1 MARIIKVTTI
11 AAAVALYLFQPS
23 PAWVERRYSTG
34 LYPLLQSW
42 ITPISNWFPLP
53 ISDLLI
59 VALVLSLPAWWVV
72 RLKAAGK
79 GRRGRAL
86 GSLAFN
92 TMVLASVIFLFFEV
106 LWGLNYSRE
115 SLSQKLDY
123 DQKRITR
130 ESVISLAALST
141 NRLNA
146 ESPNAHSTPWPDDS
160 EWIRRLLPSFNAVVT
175 DLGDS
180 RGTAPARGKHS
191 IFNLYL
197 ESAGIDGFTDP
208 FGLDVVLNKDLLP
221 IEKPFALAHEW
232 AHLAGFA
239 DESEANFI
247 AMLTCVR
254 SEDVAVRYAGW
265 LDLYPRLPHAGPSE
279 DGTPSGAGP
288 QPNTPSASGAPPQPS
303 TQTSAA
309 PQSSGTP
316 SGSDGVEPP
325 LAPEVADDLRA
336 IQARQAKQISP
347 WLSSIQWRFYNR
359 FLKANGV
366 QAGVASYGLFIRLLL
381 GTRFE
386 SGWVP
391 VLGAKQ

>member
-11 AAAVALYLFQPS
+11 AAAAAIYLFQPT
-23 PAWVERRYSTG
+23 PAWVERHYSEG
-34 LYPLLQSW
+34 AYPLLQSW
-42 ITPISNWFPLP
+42 LTPISNWFPLP
-53 ISDLLI
+53 VSDVLI
-59 VALVLSLPAWWVV
+59 LALVLGLPAWWVV

-79 GRRGRAL
+79 GRRGRASGIL
-86 GSLAFN
+86 VFN
-92 TMVLASVIFLFFEV
+92 TAVLASVIFLLFEV

-115 SLSQKLDY
+115 PLSQKLDY

-146 ESPNAHSTPWPDDS
+146 DSPEAHSSPWPDDS
-160 EWIRRLLPSFNAVVT
+160 ECARRLLPSFNAVVT

-180 RGTAPARGKHS
+180 RGIAPARGKHS

-208 FGLDVVLNKDLLP
+208 FGLDVILNKDLLA
-221 IEKPFALAHEW
+221 IETPFALAHEW

-254 SEDVAVRYAGW
+254 SEDAAVRYAGW
-265 LDLYPRLPHAGPSE
+265 LELYPQLPHRDSTG
-279 DGTPSGAGP
+279 SG
-288 QPNTPSASGAPPQPS
+288 
-303 TQTSAA
+303 SAA
-309 PQSSGTP
+309 PQTSTQ
-316 SGSDGVEPP
+316 SGSDGVGAEPP
-325 LAPEVADDLRA
+325 LAPEVESDLRA

>member
-1 MARIIKVTTI
+1 MARIIKVITI
-11 AAAVALYLFQPS
+11 AASVALYLFPPS
-23 PAWVERRYSTG
+23 SQWVERHYSTG
-34 LYPLLQSW
+34 LYRLLQTW

-53 ISDLLI
+53 ISDVLI
-59 VALVLSLPAWWVV
+59 LALVLGLPAWWIVK
-72 RLKAAGK
+72 LKAAGK
-79 GRRGRAL
+79 GRRGRAFGL
-86 GSLAFN
+86 LAFN
-92 TMVLASVIFLFFEV
+92 TALLASVIFLLFEV

-115 SLSQKLDY
+115 PLSQKLDY

-146 ESPNAHSTPWPDDS
+146 ESPEAHSSPWPDDS
-160 EWIRRLLPSFNAVVT
+160 EWARRMLPSFNAVVT

-180 RGTAPARGKHS
+180 RAIARARGKHS

-254 SEDVAVRYAGW
+254 SEDAVVRYAGW
-265 LDLYPRLPHAGPSE
+265 LDLYPQLPHR
-279 DGTPSGAGP
+279 D
-288 QPNTPSASGAPPQPS
+288 S
-303 TQTSAA
+303 TQ
-309 PQSSGTP
+309 
-316 SGSDGVEPP
+316 SDGVEPP
-325 LAPEVADDLRA
+325 LAPEVESDLRA
-336 IQARQAKQISP
+336 IQARQSKQISP
-347 WLSSIQWRFYNR
+347 WISSIQWRFYNR

-391 VLGAKQ
+391 VLGAK

>member
-1 MARIIKVTTI
+1 MARIIKVITI
-11 AAAVALYLFQPS
+11 AASVALYLFPPS
-23 PAWVERRYSTG
+23 SQWVERHYSERA
-34 LYPLLQSW
+34 YPLLQTW

-53 ISDLLI
+53 IAD
-59 VALVLSLPAWWVV
+59 VLVLALALGLPVWWVV

-79 GRRGRAL
+79 GRRGRAFGL
-86 GSLAFN
+86 LVFN
-92 TMVLASVIFLFFEV
+92 TAVLASVIFLLFEI

-115 SLSQKLDY
+115 PLSRKLDY

-146 ESPNAHSTPWPDDS
+146 ESPEAHSSPWPDDS
-160 EWIRRLLPSFNAVVT
+160 EWARRLLPSFNAVVT

-180 RGTAPARGKHS
+180 RAIAPARGKHS

-254 SEDVAVRYAGW
+254 SEDAVVRYAGW
-265 LDLYPRLPHAGPSE
+265 LDLYPRLPHAKPSE
-279 DGTPSGAGP
+279 DGTPSGTGAPP
-288 QPNTPSASGAPPQPS
+288 QTSTPSASSGTPQPS
-303 TQTSAA
+303 TR
-309 PQSSGTP
+309 

-325 LAPEVADDLRA
+325 LAPEVESDLRA
-336 IQARQAKQISP
+336 IQARLAKQISP

-381 GTRFE
+381 GTKFE
-386 SGWVP
+386 AGWVP
-391 VLGAKQ
+391 VIGAK

>member
-1 MARIIKVTTI
+1 
-11 AAAVALYLFQPS
+11 
-23 PAWVERRYSTG
+23 
-34 LYPLLQSW
+34 LLQTW

-53 ISDLLI
+53 ISDALI
-59 VALVLSLPAWWVV
+59 LALALGLPAWWIV

-79 GRRGRAL
+79 GRRGRAFGL
-86 GSLAFN
+86 LAFN
-92 TMVLASVIFLFFEV
+92 TALLASVIFLLFEV

-115 SLSQKLDY
+115 PLSRKLDY

-146 ESPNAHSTPWPDDS
+146 ESPEAHSSPWPDDS
-160 EWIRRLLPSFNAVVT
+160 EWARRLLPSFNAVVT

-180 RGTAPARGKHS
+180 RATAPARGKHS

-221 IEKPFALAHEW
+221 IERPFALAHEW

-254 SEDVAVRYAGW
+254 SEDAAVRYAGW
-265 LDLYPRLPHAGPSE
+265 LDLYSQLPHRE
-279 DGTPSGAGP
+279 
-288 QPNTPSASGAPPQPS
+288 S
-303 TQTSAA
+303 TQ
-309 PQSSGTP
+309 
-316 SGSDGVEPP
+316 SDGVEPP
-325 LAPEVADDLRA
+325 LAPEVESDLRA

-386 SGWVP
+386 TGWVP
-391 VLGAKQ
+391 VLGAK